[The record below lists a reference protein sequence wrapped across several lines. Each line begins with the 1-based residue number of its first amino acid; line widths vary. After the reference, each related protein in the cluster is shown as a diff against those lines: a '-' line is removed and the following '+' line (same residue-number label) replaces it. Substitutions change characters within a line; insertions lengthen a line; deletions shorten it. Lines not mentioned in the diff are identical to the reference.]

1 MEDGPL
7 FDKVKEEGGEKA
19 LEELKAL
26 VKKYA
31 EWTPPGDA
39 NPPENWEQRCVLR
52 NKNNIQL
59 KPLRTWL
66 ENDCVWGRNFGRR
79 A

>member
-7 FDKVKEEGGEKA
+7 FAKVKERGGEKA

-26 VKKYA
+26 VKKEA

-52 NKNNIQL
+52 N
-59 KPLRTWL
+59 
-66 ENDCVWGRNFGRR
+66 
-79 A
+79 